1 MPRKSLIYIIGGSIR
16 NRADQ
21 EAIVDNVKKIKNE
34 AFLYEYI
41 ENLGRAKKISN
52 SEGCSIAAAYGALNK
67 NANVKYLQLNK
78 YFLRSGRNRNVK
90 ELFKIL
96 KKADGII
103 FALPVYFGDRSS
115 LFHELIEKMKL
126 ENLDFSGKV
135 FGFVSVGAKRNGG
148 QETTIIFAM
157 QNITELGGL
166 VVGNGPPTSQYGGT
180 TVGGNIGTMEDDY
193 FGIMTSQGTGRKVVE
208 TVEILKKG
216 IDHKQAKTK
225 KVKISFFVLQDSRSI
240 LKSHIENIIKRSK
253 LKNVDFQVIDVTKYK
268 LNRCF
273 ACNICPNGEA
283 KEDYKCINYK
293 DDMKKLHDKI
303 ISNDGIIIAGLSL
316 HDLAKVKSIYQK
328 FIERSRYIRR
338 DDFRLTNIL
347 STAFSLNEIGTNNLF
362 NLRAMTS
369 FIRHNTIIHRGIHN
383 YLDTGK
389 IIDCESVPILTSF
402 VDYSRIISIGR
413 EKVEIGSTRYSPI
426 GY

>member
-1 MPRKSLIYIIGGSIR
+1 MPKKSLIYILGGSIR
-16 NRADQ
+16 NRAGQ
-21 EAIVDNVKKIKNE
+21 ETIVDEVKKIKNE

-52 SEGCSIAAAYGALNK
+52 SEGCSIAAAYGALQK
-67 NANVKYLQLNK
+67 NANVKYMQLNK
-78 YFLRSGRNRNVK
+78 YFLRSGKNRNVRD
-90 ELFKIL
+90 LFKIL

-126 ENLDFSGKV
+126 EDLDFSGKV
-135 FGFVSVGAKRNGG
+135 FGFITVGAKRNGG

-208 TVEILKKG
+208 TVEIIKKG
-216 IDHKQAKTK
+216 MSHKHAKTK
-225 KVKISFFVLQDSRSI
+225 KIKIGLFVLQDSRSV
-240 LKSHIENIIKRSK
+240 LKNHINELIKRAN
-253 LKNVDFQVIDVTKYK
+253 LKNVDFEIVDVNKYK

-273 ACNICPNGEA
+273 ACNICPNGES
-283 KEDYKCINYK
+283 KQDYKCINYK
-293 DDMKKLHDKI
+293 DDMKKLHKKL
-303 ISNDGIIIAGLSL
+303 ISKDGIIIAGLSL
-316 HDLAKVKSIYQK
+316 NDLTKVKSIYQK

-347 STAFSLNEIGTNNLF
+347 TTALSLNEIGTNTLF

-383 YLDTGK
+383 YLDNGK

-402 VDYSRIISIGR
+402 VDYARIINIGR
-413 EKVEIGSTRYSPI
+413 EKVKIGSTRYSPI

>member
-1 MPRKSLIYIIGGSIR
+1 MPQKSLIYIFGGSIR
-16 NRADQ
+16 NRAGQ
-21 EAIVDNVKKIKNE
+21 EKIVDEVKKIRSE

-52 SEGCSIAAAYGALNK
+52 SEGCSIAAAYGALQK
-67 NANVKYLQLNK
+67 NVEVKYLQLNK
-78 YFLRSGRNRNVK
+78 YFLKSGKNRNVH
-90 ELFKIL
+90 ELLKIL

-135 FGFVSVGAKRNGG
+135 FGFITVGAKRNGG

-216 IDHKQAKTK
+216 MRHKQVRTK
-225 KVKISFFVLQDSRSI
+225 KVKISFFILQDSDSI
-240 LKSHIENIIKRSK
+240 LKNHINTIITKSNHK
-253 LKNVDFQVIDVTKYK
+253 HVDFQIIDVTKYK

-273 ACNICPNGEA
+273 ACNVCPNGEV
-283 KEDYKCINYK
+283 KKDYKCINYK
-293 DDMKKLHDKI
+293 DDMKQLHDKLI
-303 ISNDGIIIAGLSL
+303 LSDGIIIAGLSL
-316 HDLAKVKSIYQK
+316 DDLTKVKSIYQK
-328 FIERSRYIRR
+328 FIERSRYLRR
-338 DDFRLTNIL
+338 DDFRLTNVL
-347 STAFSLNEIGTNNLF
+347 TTALSLNEIGTNNLF

-383 YLDTGK
+383 YLDNSN
-389 IIDCESVPILTSF
+389 IIDCETAPILNSF
-402 VDYSRIISIGR
+402 INYSRVIKVGR
-413 EKVEIGSTRYSPI
+413 EKVKIGSTKYSPI